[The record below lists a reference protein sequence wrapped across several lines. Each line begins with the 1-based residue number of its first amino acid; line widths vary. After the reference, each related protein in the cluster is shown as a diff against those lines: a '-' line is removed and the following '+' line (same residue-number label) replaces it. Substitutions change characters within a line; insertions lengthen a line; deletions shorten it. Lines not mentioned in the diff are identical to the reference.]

1 MEVWIIFKTQSFNR
15 DILFTEYLEKVKGSL
30 GGLWNEKFLTP
41 TQNFFMTLYYEWN
54 HLKQNNE
61 TDTEEKVMLFIKKV
75 KENMFKVWEESIVK
89 KVEELSNKRITYQ
102 QNQNQQ
108 WRNLT
113 NNLYTQW
120 KSKNSKIGW
129 CGTNTYT
136 PAASPSYFSFGAL
149 SSWITI

>member
-108 WRNLT
+108 
-113 NNLYTQW
+113 
-120 KSKNSKIGW
+120 
-129 CGTNTYT
+129 
-136 PAASPSYFSFGAL
+136 
-149 SSWITI
+149 